1 MSSLLRLSALL
12 TVCLAVLGGALAVSQ
27 RILGIDAGLNDLAV
41 LARETRRRDELEE
54 ENERV
59 RQREEAR
66 KQAVEAIVDRR
77 LHLLDAAAE
86 FRRIDLALPDSR
98 PDLSE
103 EERCRQ
109 VLIWVRLELPDH
121 REEKASV
128 LSRLQTEYEVQFH
141 HACGRDVLAEPTE

>member
-12 TVCLAVLGGALAVSQ
+12 TVCLAALGGALAVSQ
-27 RILGIDAGLNDLAV
+27 RVLGIDAGFHDLAV
-41 LARETRRRDELEE
+41 LARETRRRDDLEE

-77 LHLLDAAAE
+77 LHLMDAAAE
-86 FRRIDLALPDSR
+86 FRRIDLALPYSR
-98 PDLSE
+98 PYPSE
-103 EERCRQ
+103 EEQCRQ
-109 VLIWVRLELPDH
+109 VLIWVRLELPDQ

-128 LSRLQTEYEVQFH
+128 LSRLQTEYEVHFH
-141 HACGRDVLAEPTE
+141 HGCSRDVLGEPTE